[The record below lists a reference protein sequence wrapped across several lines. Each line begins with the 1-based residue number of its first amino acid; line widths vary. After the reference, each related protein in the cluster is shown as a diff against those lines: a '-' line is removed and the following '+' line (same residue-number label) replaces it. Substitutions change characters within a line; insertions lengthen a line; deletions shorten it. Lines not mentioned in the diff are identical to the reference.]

1 MRSDGPL
8 QADEQ
13 NILTNLAT
21 TLGLSEADTTPVL
34 AAMDLLHADVME
46 G

>member
-8 QADEQ
+8 QDDER
-13 NILTNLAT
+13 NILTSLAI
-21 TLGLSEADTTPVL
+21 TLELSEAETTPVL
-34 AAMDLLHADVME
+34 AAMDLLHADVLE